1 MDTENEPPLRIVV
14 AGQMPPPYGGQN
26 LNIERVFNILR
37 GTERHGVEHW
47 KFDFKPPR
55 ASAHRTIFAKV
66 AELVPVLVRLVRL
79 RAQGR
84 TDYILYPTGGH
95 CPGPNLRDVLLLPIA
110 CLVADW
116 VCVHFQ
122 AAGQATVLANFPS
135 PLRWLLKAAH
145 RMCFGAIVLTEFG
158 RQDAEALGHRRI
170 AVIPNAVEDRASQFT
185 ERKSETDPV
194 LLSVAQLCPDKG
206 TPALLEACAQLQ
218 ASGRRFRLRLV
229 GECLYPYSEKELRET
244 ISRLGL
250 SETVEW
256 HGLLHGQELAEAY
269 RTSDLFI
276 SNTVAPY
283 ESCGL
288 VLIEAM
294 MWGLPVVITDWRA
307 NAEVLGQSESA
318 AGGICFPIGSDLAT
332 SLANAVDE
340 AFGHQEQWVA
350 WGLRNRE
357 RYENFFNVDVL
368 KENLWG
374 YFLHQG
380 VAEDEN
386 T

>member
-37 GTERHGVEHW
+37 GTERYGVEHW

-95 CPGPNLRDVLLLPIA
+95 CPGPNLRDILLLPIA
-110 CLVADW
+110 CLVADR

-122 AAGQATVLANFPS
+122 AAGQATVLPNFPS

-229 GECLYPYSEKELRET
+229 GECLYPYSEEELRET

-250 SETVEW
+250 SGTVEW
-256 HGLLHGQELAEAY
+256 CGLLRGQELDEAY
-269 RTSDLFI
+269 RTADLFI
-276 SNTVAPY
+276 SSTVAPF
-283 ESCGL
+283 ESFGL

-294 MWGLPVVITDWRA
+294 MWGLPLVITDWRA
-307 NAEVLGQSESA
+307 NGEVAGSGEPQT
-318 AGGICFPIGSDLAT
+318 GGICFPIEGDLSA
-332 SLANAVDE
+332 SLASAVDG
-340 AFGHQEQWVA
+340 AFEHREQWVA
-350 WGLRNRE
+350 WGRNNRE
-357 RYENFFNVDVL
+357 RYENLYRIDVL
-368 KENLWG
+368 KENLWE
-374 YFLHQG
+374 YFHQD
-380 VAEDEN
+380 VARRKDA
-386 T
+386 

>member
-1 MDTENEPPLRIVV
+1 METENEPPLRIVV

-26 LNIERVFNILR
+26 LNIERVFNLLR
-37 GTERHGVEHW
+37 ATEGYGVEHW

-55 ASAHRTIFAKV
+55 ASAHRTTFAKV
-66 AELVPVLVRLVRL
+66 VELARVLVRLVRL

-95 CPGPNLRDVLLLPIA
+95 CPGPNLRDILILPIA
-110 CLVADW
+110 CLVADR

-122 AAGQATVLANFPS
+122 AAGQATVLPNFPA

-194 LLSVAQLCPDKG
+194 LLSVGHLCPEKG

-250 SETVEW
+250 SETVECP
-256 HGLLHGQELAEAY
+256 GLLHGQELAEAY
-269 RTSDLFI
+269 RTADLFI
-276 SNTVAPY
+276 WGTVY
-283 ESCGL
+283 SGESFGL

-294 MWGLPVVITDWRA
+294 MWGLPVLTTDWRA
-307 NAEVLGQSESA
+307 NREVAGSGEQLP
-318 AGGICFPIGSDLAT
+318 GGICFPIGGDLAAAIAT
-332 SLANAVDE
+332 AADD
-340 AFGHQEQWVA
+340 AFDRREQWVT
-350 WGLRNRE
+350 WGRRNRE
-357 RYENFFNVDVL
+357 RYEHLYHIDVL
-368 KENLWG
+368 KKNLWT
-374 YFLHQG
+374 YFHQD
-380 VAEDEN
+380 VAEKKIA
-386 T
+386 

>member
-1 MDTENEPPLRIVV
+1 METENEPPLRIVV

-26 LNIERVFNILR
+26 LNIERVFNIF
-37 GTERHGVEHW
+37 GATEGYGVEHW

-55 ASAHRTIFAKV
+55 ASAHRTTFAKV
-66 AELVPVLVRLVRL
+66 AELARVLVRLVRL

-95 CPGPNLRDVLLLPIA
+95 CLGPNLRDILLLPIA
-110 CLVADW
+110 CLVADR

-122 AAGQATVLANFPS
+122 AAGQATVLPNFPA

-158 RQDAEALGHRRI
+158 RRDAEALGHRRI

-194 LLSVAQLCPDKG
+194 LLSVGQLCPEKG

-229 GECLYPYSEKELRET
+229 GECLYPYSEEELRET

-250 SETVEW
+250 SGTVEW
-256 HGLLHGQELAEAY
+256 CGLLHGQELDEAY
-269 RTSDLFI
+269 RTADLFI
-276 SNTVAPY
+276 SSTVAPF
-283 ESCGL
+283 ESFGL

-294 MWGLPVVITDWRA
+294 MWGLPLVITDWRA
-307 NAEVLGQSESA
+307 NGEVAGSGEPQT
-318 AGGICFPIGSDLAT
+318 GGICLPIEGDLSA
-332 SLANAVDE
+332 SLASAVDA
-340 AFGHQEQWVA
+340 AFEHREQWVA
-350 WGLRNRE
+350 WGRNNRE
-357 RYENFFNVDVL
+357 RYENLYRIDVL
-368 KENLWG
+368 KENLWE
-374 YFLHQG
+374 YFHQD
-380 VAEDEN
+380 VARR
-386 T
+386 